1 MNLAGVAEQCS
12 GEGRSR
18 RGGVGRSGVGGFEER
33 KEGFIGPAHIL
44 LSDGSERRRWT
55 SFYFLVASLTR
66 AELAGGAE
74 LA

>member
-1 MNLAGVAEQCS
+1 M
-12 GEGRSR
+12 
-18 RGGVGRSGVGGFEER
+18 GGFEER
-33 KEGFIGPAHIL
+33 KEGFIGPAHIQ